1 MSITD
6 GPGEGTW
13 SVFAQKIVE
22 QRDAAR
28 EENTN
33 LRETIEGVSRS
44 LAATV
49 NGWAYE
55 HEPVLGVSQAL
66 KLACDTIEDLRAGRY
81 APIAGRGVS
90 RAQYDEALNA
100 IMEGD
105 KMLEAAIARAEKAE
119 AREKAIGDELEKA
132 TGRIEGLVK
141 ENERFRHAAAETA
154 DLLMRGA
161 LEDDLSSAQ
170 QMVAELRATLTTGRD
185 IVIETSTG
193 SRHTKWVE
201 QVYDTLEA
209 SAPIANRWCLASE
222 RDAAIKLAER
232 SIAEVMADLEER
244 GGVIEAMERALEGH
258 VPFHE
263 YASRRLTKA
272 CRRIAANEERL
283 ALTSEERDAAEQLVA
298 EMQATFGRLLKD
310 HHVGHGG
317 FPRSQCGV
325 CKPIDEALALSA
337 PIAARDAVTDDIDKE
352 KP

>member
-119 AREKAIGDELEKA
+119 AREREIGEELDKA
-132 TGRIEGLVK
+132 TGMIEGLVA
-141 ENERFRHAAAETA
+141 ENTRFRHAAAETA
-154 DLLMRGA
+154 DLLMR
-161 LEDDLSSAQ
+161 
-170 QMVAELRATLTTGRD
+170 
-185 IVIETSTG
+185 
-193 SRHTKWVE
+193 
-201 QVYDTLEA
+201 
-209 SAPIANRWCLASE
+209 
-222 RDAAIKLAER
+222 
-232 SIAEVMADLEER
+232 
-244 GGVIEAMERALEGH
+244 EAMG
-258 VPFHE
+258 
-263 YASRRLTKA
+263 
-272 CRRIAANEERL
+272 
-283 ALTSEERDAAEQLVA
+283 D
-298 EMQATFGRLLKD
+298 
-310 HHVGHGG
+310 
-317 FPRSQCGV
+317 
-325 CKPIDEALALSA
+325 KP
-337 PIAARDAVTDDIDKE
+337 
-352 KP
+352 